1 MAEELS
7 APPVLSTPETHI
19 LNEGIPDAVRHKA
32 SENLSDQD
40 LNVRYEINRTI
51 QEIRRR
57 KWRRVAL
64 QFPDHMLPHSA
75 RVYQLLSRGLQR
87 PAPTEED
94 VATKSPEPLE
104 TDMGRLSVHGD
115 EPVKLTIL
123 GDTSYGSCCVDEI
136 AAEHVDADSVVH
148 YGRACLSPTAR
159 LPVLHIYTTMP
170 LDHDDVVANF
180 RQSYPDP
187 NTKVILTAD
196 VPYSAHVSPLAQK
209 LQALGYVAIFAAS
222 IVHDPSSAIPNRTLP
237 PAVSDDQAHLS
248 EWSLFHIS
256 DPPTSLLLTLTSRLS
271 QVRIYS
277 TEGSNASSS
286 STTASTALENSTRLL
301 LRRRYALITSLTTV
315 PIWGIL
321 INTLSVKNYLSM
333 LTHIQRQIAAAGKR
347 SYLFVVGKLNPAKIA
362 NFSEIGGWV
371 VIGCWESSLVDSK
384 DFYRPIITPFELDL
398 ALQPDDKR
406 VWTGEWRADFES
418 VLEDAAKREDSG
430 QSAPSAVDGEDQEG
444 TESDVESASDDS
456 ESESEPPEFDF
467 RTGRYVSRSRPVQRA
482 SKARRSVAS
491 SSAGNDASSS
501 MALTKRSK
509 GDVISVN
516 GIVSPAAEYLREKRG
531 WTGLGSDFEV
541 KYEEEGEQVEGG
553 LVEEG
558 RTGIA
563 RGYTVG
569 ESTRS

>member
-1 MAEELS
+1 MAEELT
-7 APPVLSTPETHI
+7 APPVLSTPDTYI
-19 LNEGIPDAVRHKA
+19 LNEGIPEAVRNNA
-32 SENLSDQD
+32 SESLSDEEV
-40 LNVRYEINRTI
+40 NVRYEIDRTI
-51 QEIRRR
+51 QEIRGR

-75 RVYQLLSRGLQR
+75 RVYQLLSRGLQAPA
-87 PAPTEED
+87 PAPTGNI
-94 VATKSPEPLE
+94 ATERPEPLE
-104 TDMGRLSVHGD
+104 TDMGSLSVHEHNG
-115 EPVKLTIL
+115 PVKLTIL

-136 AAEHVDADSVVH
+136 AAEHVDADAVVH

-170 LDHDDVVANF
+170 LDYDDVVAKF
-180 RQSYPDP
+180 QQSYPDP

-196 VPYSAHVSPLAQK
+196 VPYSAHVSPLTQK
-209 LQALGYVAIFAAS
+209 LQASGYLDVFAAS

-237 PAVSDDQAHLS
+237 PAVSEDQTRLS

-271 QVRIYS
+271 HVGIYS
-277 TEGSNASSS
+277 TQGSGSNNNAT
-286 STTASTALENSTRLL
+286 TTASTTLENSTRLL

-321 INTLSVKNYLSM
+321 INTLSVKNYLNM

-347 SYLFVVGKLNPAKIA
+347 SYLFVVGKLNSAKIA

-406 VWTGEWRADFES
+406 VWTGEWRADFDS
-418 VLEDAAKREDSG
+418 VLEDAARREV
-430 QSAPSAVDGEDQEG
+430 AEDQSEEPADDQHG
-444 TESDVESASDDS
+444 DVGISSDGS

-467 RTGRYVSRSRPVQRA
+467 RTGRYVSRSRPMHKTTA
-482 SKARRSVAS
+482 TRRSVAS
-491 SSAGNDASSS
+491 SSAAANGGAPST
-501 MALTKRSK
+501 ALTKRSK
-509 GDVISVN
+509 GDVISAN
-516 GIVSPAAEYLREKRG
+516 GIVSPAAEYLKEKRG
-531 WTGLGSDFEV
+531 WTGLGSDFV
-541 KYEEEGEQVEGG
+541 IKYEEDGDEAVEGG

-569 ESTRS
+569 ESTRT